1 MTSVSGAVSW
11 MRSRQRACPFYRS
24 TSANGRACG
33 PPGAVGAAGLLPRN
47 QQISGLPPLLS
58 SSEAMRILCKT
69 SGGWIPFVYIRS
81 NSELRKRTTERAGRA
96 VARIMRDLEF
106 LEALDLQYLEQV
118 EALLGKI
125 RSKAI
130 HLDLSSSTQGE
141 LQRNAPRMQRD
152 APRGSFTAWTKC
164 SP

>member
-1 MTSVSGAVSW
+1 
-11 MRSRQRACPFYRS
+11 MRLICAWECH
-24 TSANGRACG
+24 CG

-152 APRGSFTAWTKC
+152 APRGRKLYSLDEVLSVATHPDDASDAATR
-164 SP
+164 SSA

>member
-1 MTSVSGAVSW
+1 
-11 MRSRQRACPFYRS
+11 
-24 TSANGRACG
+24 
-33 PPGAVGAAGLLPRN
+33 
-47 QQISGLPPLLS
+47 
-58 SSEAMRILCKT
+58 MRILCKT

-130 HLDLSSSTQGE
+130 HLDFKLFDARRAAE
-141 LQRNAPRMQRD
+141 KRAKNAFSVHTLIYMDPQLHCIDIREPSRLTR
-152 APRGSFTAWTKC
+152 A
-164 SP
+164 